1 MAHDVFISYSNKDKV
16 VADAVCAKLE
26 EKGIRCWI
34 APRDIIPGL
43 EWSESIINALS
54 ECRIAVVVFSSSS
67 DASQQVRREA
77 ERAVSKGVIILPF
90 RIEDIYPSGA
100 MEYYLST
107 SHWLD
112 ALTTPLE
119 SHLDRLT
126 ESVRMLL
133 ENPHTL
139 QALPKDN
146 ATDVQTTASGAVA
159 ASAAAVGAPVSA
171 PVDPRFISV
180 NPDTL
185 PQELRGFNW
194 GAFLLNRN
202 WVLAHNTWM
211 GCWMTQFSA
220 APYVGLLVALI
231 WGFESRIAWLLGAGV
246 LSWLAF
252 GFKGNEWAWA
262 NRVWI
267 NHDHFKKVQRSW
279 LLRGVAFWAVVAVC
293 GTVFVKTGYNRQ
305 AQAAIEQA
313 VGQVEKFPVV
323 VQAKQQVKQ
332 MLQPAEKPA
341 KESTKR

>member
-43 EWSESIINALS
+43 EWSESIIKALS

-112 ALTTPLE
+112 ALTAPLE
-119 SHLDRLT
+119 RHLDRLT
-126 ESVRMLL
+126 ESVKMLL

-139 QALPKDN
+139 QGLPTDN
-146 ATDVQTTASGAVA
+146 TTGVQTTASGIVA
-159 ASAAAVGAPVSA
+159 PSA
-171 PVDPRFISV
+171 PATVPVEPRFIDV
-180 NPDTL
+180 NPVTF

-202 WVLAHNTWM
+202 WMLAHNTWM

-220 APYVGLLVALI
+220 APYLGLLVALI
-231 WGFESRIAWLLGAGV
+231 WGFENRVAWLLGAGV
-246 LSWLAF
+246 LTWLVF
-252 GFKGNEWAWA
+252 GFKGNQWAWV
-262 NRVWI
+262 NRIWI
-267 NHDHFKKVQRSW
+267 NHDHYKKVQRSW
-279 LLRGVAFWAVVAVC
+279 LLRGVAFWVVVAVC
-293 GTVFVKTGYNRQ
+293 GTVFVKTGFNRW
-305 AQAAIEQA
+305 AHAAILQA
-313 VGQVEKFPVV
+313 VHQVEKYPVV
-323 VQAKQQVKQ
+323 VQASQQVKQ
-332 MLQPAEKPA
+332 VLQPS
-341 KESTKR
+341 KESTKESAKR

>member
-1 MAHDVFISYSNKDKV
+1 MAHDVFVSYSNKDKV

-133 ENPHTL
+133 ENPHYAASST
-139 QALPKDN
+139 KDN

-171 PVDPRFISV
+171 RSIPVHQCQS
-180 NPDTL
+180 
-185 PQELRGFNW
+185 
-194 GAFLLNRN
+194 
-202 WVLAHNTWM
+202 
-211 GCWMTQFSA
+211 
-220 APYVGLLVALI
+220 
-231 WGFESRIAWLLGAGV
+231 
-246 LSWLAF
+246 
-252 GFKGNEWAWA
+252 
-262 NRVWI
+262 
-267 NHDHFKKVQRSW
+267 
-279 LLRGVAFWAVVAVC
+279 
-293 GTVFVKTGYNRQ
+293 
-305 AQAAIEQA
+305 
-313 VGQVEKFPVV
+313 
-323 VQAKQQVKQ
+323 
-332 MLQPAEKPA
+332 
-341 KESTKR
+341 